1 MVAKGKF
8 ETKSVTYK
16 LYRVF
21 CNFRKERHGT
31 SLDSRM
37 DDRDKEEM
45 PGEDSHVCVV
55 PQVQEHHTR
64 TQSALDTSTQNP
76 RIQAGQDGGINL

>member
-8 ETKSVTYK
+8 ETKVLPTS

-21 CNFRKERHGT
+21 YNFRKEKYGT
-31 SLDSRM
+31 TPDSRM
-37 DDRDKEEM
+37 DDRDKEEV

-55 PQVQEHHTR
+55 PSVQEHNTG

-76 RIQAGQDGGINL
+76 RIQAGQDGGVNL